1 MQTILLVFIIMG
13 LAILAMAIGVIFK
26 RKPISGTCGGLNA
39 IGLQGECEICGGNG
53 QKCEEN
59 SSRKP

>member
-39 IGLQGECEICGGNG
+39 IGLQGECEICGGNS

>member
-39 IGLQGECEICGGNG
+39 IGLQGECEICGGNS

-59 SSRKP
+59 SSREP